1 MKKPKLS
8 EIINTKKLAR
18 RFVVRTLIKKRKPIA
33 RGAVQIAKKAGLAK
47 QVFKIIGISLWGLF
61 CCALFVLSIV
71 LMTVFDEMWGGICC
85 LLLSLYFTV
94 SFFIVRR
101 IVKKKKK
108 VKVENQTVKPSHM
121 LISSKKTQPLSTDE
135 MIEFD
140 ELED

>member
-1 MKKPKLS
+1 
-8 EIINTKKLAR
+8 
-18 RFVVRTLIKKRKPIA
+18 
-33 RGAVQIAKKAGLAK
+33 
-47 QVFKIIGISLWGLF
+47 
-61 CCALFVLSIV
+61 
-71 LMTVFDEMWGGICC
+71 MTVFDEMWGGICC